1 MAKELDLPLPYRLS
15 RKAIPIGGKAA
26 WWYAEPN
33 GDITIYG
40 TSFKG
45 EAFSCQIKAR
55 GLKVIRRADDTAK
68 GA

>member
-1 MAKELDLPLPYRLS
+1 MNSQTAKVLTMPFANRIA

-26 WWYAEPN
+26 WWYAEQN

-45 EAFSCQIKAR
+45 EAFSCVIKAR
-55 GLKVIRRADDTAK
+55 GLKVIAREK
-68 GA
+68 K